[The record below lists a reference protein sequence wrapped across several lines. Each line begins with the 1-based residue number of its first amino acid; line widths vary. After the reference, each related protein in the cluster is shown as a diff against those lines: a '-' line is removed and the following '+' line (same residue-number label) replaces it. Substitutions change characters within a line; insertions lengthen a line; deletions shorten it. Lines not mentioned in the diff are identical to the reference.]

1 MPSSPD
7 ARVYRG
13 VLVGLGGIARS
24 GHLPAFQSDPK
35 VAARLSIV
43 GIVDEAPTAPLPVP
57 CQGIPLLSRPEQ
69 LADLGPL
76 DFVDICTPTSSH
88 LGLSLWGLSQGYHV
102 LCEKPVAVNRAEAA
116 TLAAA
121 AGGAGRGGMPRP
133 HYPLNPVWPPLK
145 PLPPHHATL
154 PRHPP

>member
-35 VAARLSIV
+35 VASRLRIV
-43 GIVDEAPTAPLPVP
+43 GIMDDAPTAPPSF
-57 CQGIPLLSRPEQ
+57 QGIPLLSRPEQ
-69 LADLGPL
+69 LADLGAL

-88 LGLSLWGLSQGYHV
+88 LELSLWALSQGYHV
-102 LCEKPVAVNRAEAA
+102 LCEKPVALNRAEAA

-121 AGGAGRGGMPRP
+121 AAEARP
-133 HYPLNPVWPPLK
+133 AVRSCNQNRRNSAWRPPK
-145 PLPPHHATL
+145 RRAHDWGIA
-154 PRHPP
+154 RW